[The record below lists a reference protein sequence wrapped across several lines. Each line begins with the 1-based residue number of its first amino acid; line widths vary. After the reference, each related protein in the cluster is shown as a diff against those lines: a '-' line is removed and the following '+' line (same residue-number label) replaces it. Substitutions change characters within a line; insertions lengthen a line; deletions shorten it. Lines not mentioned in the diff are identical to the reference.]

1 MKLEG
6 DYLFEAT
13 VPEVWSALFDPVILA
28 AVMPG
33 CEKLELVD
41 GHYVG
46 EIKVKVGPIQ
56 GKFTGK
62 VDLKDKVEPESYTMI
77 VDGRGAPGFVKA
89 TAAVKLAAE
98 GNGTRVSYDTDAQVG
113 GKIASVGQRLLEA
126 SARAIVAQSLEG
138 LHTNIKLRAAAY
150 RAAATKQAAAPSAPG
165 AAGTTEPPAP
175 AGSRSGVGDAVA
187 PGSAEERWEEPT
199 VKSAELAA
207 RWEEPTV
214 KNPGIVTKWE
224 EPTAKSPAAVAKSAE
239 LAAKPSAAETSAEPE
254 SFGEPTEPSAKSG
267 ELAAKSGELAAKS
280 GELSA
285 KSGELSAKPGEL
297 SAKSGELSAKPGEPV
312 AKPGEAGAKPAEAG
326 AKPGEAGAKP
336 GEAGAKPAEA
346 AAKPAAKSAADPAAA
361 AVPAVEFTPVKVK
374 QSALAN
380 AVAKEVASSLF
391 PRSVLV
397 AIIVIQTAAIVWLL
411 LRH

>member
-6 DYLFEAT
+6 DYLFEAS

-41 GHYVG
+41 GQYVG

-62 VDLKDKVEPESYTMI
+62 VDLKDKDEPHSYTMV

-89 TAAVKLAAE
+89 TAGVKLSPDGA
-98 GNGTRVSYDTDAQVG
+98 GTRVFYDTDAQIG
-113 GKIASVGQRLLEA
+113 GKIASVGQRLIEA

-150 RAAATKQAAAPSAPG
+150 REAMANQPAAAPAAAAP
-165 AAGTTEPPAP
+165 AAAAPPPPAP
-175 AGSRSGVGDAVA
+175 AAVVSALGDPVTTLSAD
-187 PGSAEERWEEPT
+187 GSAVPAAADIGPPAEI
-199 VKSAELAA
+199 VAAASAMMAA
-207 RWEEPTV
+207 PQPV
-214 KNPGIVTKWE
+214 VAAPPAAPPVVVAAI
-224 EPTAKSPAAVAKSAE
+224 APAAVAATPASA
-239 LAAKPSAAETSAEPE
+239 
-254 SFGEPTEPSAKSG
+254 
-267 ELAAKSGELAAKS
+267 
-280 GELSA
+280 
-285 KSGELSAKPGEL
+285 
-297 SAKSGELSAKPGEPV
+297 PV
-312 AKPGEAGAKPAEAG
+312 AAT
-326 AKPGEAGAKP
+326 
-336 GEAGAKPAEA
+336 
-346 AAKPAAKSAADPAAA
+346 PAAPPVIA
-361 AVPAVEFTPVKVK
+361 FTPVKTK

-397 AIIVIQTAAIVWLL
+397 AIIVLEALVIVWLAV
-411 LRH
+411 RH

>member
-1 MKLEG
+1 MKLAG

-56 GKFTGK
+56 GNFTGK
-62 VDLKDKVEPESYTMI
+62 VDLKDKVEPVSYTMI

-89 TAAVKLAAE
+89 TAMVKLQSE
-98 GNGTRVSYDTDAQVG
+98 GEGTRVFYDTDAQVG

-138 LHTNIKLRAAAY
+138 LHANIKLRAAAF
-150 RAAATKQAAAPSAPG
+150 REVAQAPRSEASPPPAVAAESIT
-165 AAGTTEPPAP
+165 AAGTADTREPAK
-175 AGSRSGVGDAVA
+175 AG
-187 PGSAEERWEEPT
+187 P
-199 VKSAELAA
+199 
-207 RWEEPTV
+207 
-214 KNPGIVTKWE
+214 
-224 EPTAKSPAAVAKSAE
+224 
-239 LAAKPSAAETSAEPE
+239 
-254 SFGEPTEPSAKSG
+254 
-267 ELAAKSGELAAKS
+267 
-280 GELSA
+280 
-285 KSGELSAKPGEL
+285 SAKPGDEGKVSGPAAGDAGKGPAD
-297 SAKSGELSAKPGEPV
+297 SAGDAGNAASASPS
-312 AKPGEAGAKPAEAG
+312 AAASSTAQAGAS
-326 AKPGEAGAKP
+326 
-336 GEAGAKPAEA
+336 
-346 AAKPAAKSAADPAAA
+346 SAAQGSTASSAGAA
-361 AVPAVEFTPVKVK
+361 AVVFTPVKTK

-380 AVAKEVASSLF
+380 AVAKEVASTLF

-397 AIIVIQTAAIVWLL
+397 GIILIQAAVIVWLL

>member
-6 DYLFEAT
+6 DYVFDAT

-33 CEKLELVD
+33 CEKLDLVD
-41 GHYVG
+41 GQYVG

-62 VDLKDKVEPESYTMI
+62 VDLKDKVEPASYTMI

-98 GNGTRVSYDTDAQVG
+98 GERTRVFYDTDAQVG
-113 GKIASVGQRLLEA
+113 GKIASVGQRLLDA

-138 LHTNIKLRAAAY
+138 LHANIKLRAAAH
-150 RAAATKQAAAPSAPG
+150 REAAAKQTVADPAPTAAAPASTA
-165 AAGTTEPPAP
+165 EAP
-175 AGSRSGVGDAVA
+175 AATVPEAPVA
-187 PGSAEERWEEPT
+187 DS
-199 VKSAELAA
+199 L
-207 RWEEPTV
+207 
-214 KNPGIVTKWE
+214 
-224 EPTAKSPAAVAKSAE
+224 
-239 LAAKPSAAETSAEPE
+239 SAASTVEPVA
-254 SFGEPTEPSAKSG
+254 STA
-267 ELAAKSGELAAKS
+267 
-280 GELSA
+280 
-285 KSGELSAKPGEL
+285 
-297 SAKSGELSAKPGEPV
+297 EPV
-312 AKPGEAGAKPAEAG
+312 AKPAEPAASMAEPVAKPAEPA
-326 AKPGEAGAKP
+326 
-336 GEAGAKPAEA
+336 AKPAEP
-346 AAKPAAKSAADPAAA
+346 AAKPAEPAVAAKPAEPAAKPAEPATKSAAQALEDAT
-361 AVPAVEFTPVKVK
+361 AVVAFTPVKIK

-397 AIIVIQTAAIVWLL
+397 GIILIQAVVIVLLL